1 MQPQSVHEMGTD
13 VPVPDIAEPET
24 RLCGGDLNALC
35 QMVIARNNRLKH
47 LVELRAPDIVV
58 RNEKRMLQAA
68 VKALLDDAEVVEIV
82 AHIGISIFLT
92 YFNHIAGTDID
103 HPVVH
108 TAATSHAA

>member
-1 MQPQSVHEMGTD
+1 MQPQSVHEMGMYL
-13 VPVPDIAEPET
+13 PVPGIAESET

-35 QMVIARNNRLKH
+35 QLVIARNNRLKH

-68 VKALLDDAEVVEIV
+68 VEALFDDAEVVEILV
-82 AHIGISIFLT
+82 AGINVFLT

>member
-13 VPVPDIAEPET
+13 LPVSGIAEPET

-35 QMVIARNNRLKH
+35 QLVITRNNRLKQ

-68 VKALLDDAEVVEIV
+68 VEALFDDAEVVEILV
-82 AHIGISIFLT
+82 AGINVFLT

>member
-1 MQPQSVHEMGTD
+1 MQPQRVHEMGMYL
-13 VPVPDIAEPET
+13 PVPGIAEPET
-24 RLCGGDLNALC
+24 RLCRGDLNALC
-35 QMVIARNNRLKH
+35 QLVITRNNRLKH

-68 VKALLDDAEVVEIV
+68 VEALFDDAEVVEILV
-82 AHIGISIFLT
+82 AGINVFLT